1 MPSTSS
7 MQLVPTWTPTI
18 SERPTTRFAVLLALR
33 NWSRSCPLVSPVS
46 HLGPSS
52 SKKPGCSNNCARPR
66 PSTSNESRIRITEM
80 QVVNAAN
87 PVTFRDQHR
96 TSVVMPLEAGGT
108 IAASQDMLPIPST
121 EEIPLEPVPSP
132 DRRIIPMPAQP
143 PEDPRPQDPRERSN
157 GLIDLFAET
166 EALRTLLSDA
176 LSRTSR
182 LLAGLRHHKRQA
194 HAVQVAMASLRKLQI
209 DH

>member
-1 MPSTSS
+1 MAGTPMLLS
-7 MQLVPTWTPTI
+7 MDRRYLL
-18 SERPTTRFAVLLALR
+18 RAVK
-33 NWSRSCPLVSPVS
+33 
-46 HLGPSS
+46 LGF
-52 SKKPGCSNNCARPR
+52 
-66 PSTSNESRIRITEM
+66 TEM
-80 QVVNAAN
+80 HVVNAAN

-96 TSVVMPLEAGGT
+96 TYVVMPLEAGGT
-108 IAASQDMLPIPST
+108 IAASQDMLRIPST
-121 EEIPLEPVPSP
+121 EDIPLEPVPSP
-132 DRRIIPMPAQP
+132 DRRIIPMPTPSTNGQP
-143 PEDPRPQDPRERSN
+143 PDDPRPQDPRERSN

-194 HAVQVAMASLRKLQI
+194 HAVQAAMASLRKLQI

>member
-1 MPSTSS
+1 
-7 MQLVPTWTPTI
+7 
-18 SERPTTRFAVLLALR
+18 
-33 NWSRSCPLVSPVS
+33 
-46 HLGPSS
+46 
-52 SKKPGCSNNCARPR
+52 
-66 PSTSNESRIRITEM
+66 M

-87 PVTFRDQHR
+87 QVTFRDQHR
-96 TSVVMPLEAGGT
+96 TYVVMPLEAGGT
-108 IAASQDMLPIPST
+108 IAASQDMLRIPST
-121 EEIPLEPVPSP
+121 EDIPLEPVPSP
-132 DRRIIPMPAQP
+132 DRRIIPMPTPSTNGQRS
-143 PEDPRPQDPRERSN
+143 EDPRPQDPGERNN

-194 HAVQVAMASLRKLQI
+194 HAVQAAMASLRKLQI